1 MENNITSTIFPI
13 LHKFWDLVPSGKLL
27 SCWAIV
33 ISFLSITLS
42 LLLSY
47 KSSKGKIFISLHPI
61 YVLNDEGR
69 AKDGLEMAY
78 QTAEITLINY
88 FKKTKYITEILLCFP
103 EPFHGHIFPIYQEQ
117 IKIKAGE
124 MIKIPVPIKQEYLG
138 YFHIYKLGYN
148 SQHIVKAIA
157 VDSLH
162 KKWTSKD
169 GLTPGNIS
177 AIANK
182 VQLKYFKQ

>member
-13 LHKFWDLVPSGKLL
+13 LHKFWELVPSGKLL
-27 SCWAIV
+27 SSWAIV
-33 ISFLSITLS
+33 ISFLSIT
-42 LLLSY
+42 
-47 KSSKGKIFISLHPI
+47 
-61 YVLNDEGR
+61 LNDEGR